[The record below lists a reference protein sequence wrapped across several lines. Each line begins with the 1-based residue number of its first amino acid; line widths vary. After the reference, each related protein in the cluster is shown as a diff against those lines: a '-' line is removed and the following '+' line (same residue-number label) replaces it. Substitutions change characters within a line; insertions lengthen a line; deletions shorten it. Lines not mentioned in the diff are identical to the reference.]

1 MMLLDSIWI
10 VLTGALVAGSCAMLG
25 SFLVLRRM
33 AMLGDAISHAVLPGL
48 VIAFL
53 ISGSR
58 GSLGMFVGAV
68 AFGLLTAF
76 LVQFLTRR
84 GIQNDAA
91 LGVAFTFL
99 FALGV
104 LLVSLYGSQVDL
116 DLDCVLYGEI
126 AYTPFDLLFFGD
138 ASFGPRPLW
147 INGAL
152 FVVNMLL
159 VFLLYKQ
166 FKISSFD
173 PGMAAAVGIN
183 VTAMHYLLMGLVS
196 VTVVGA
202 FESVGAILVV
212 ALLIVPPAAAY
223 LLTDRLAPMIAIA
236 IGIGALSSLLGYLM
250 AQALDASIAGSIAM
264 LCGLFFLLAFL
275 FSPSHGILS
284 RILAR
289 RSLSVKIAVEDA
301 LLWAAR
307 KGEGKEA
314 EVFARSEMLSELEQP
329 ASRLRTAL
337 ARLKRAGFISRR
349 NGGFVLTPAG
359 KSAATDLLR
368 RHRLYESYL
377 GDIGYPTDH
386 IHDSADREEHFLSPG
401 LARMIESEVGERDE
415 DPQGKPIPDT
425 RDA

>member
-1 MMLLDSIWI
+1 MLLDSLWI

-58 GSLGMFVGAV
+58 GSLGMFIGAV
-68 AFGLLTAF
+68 ALGLLTAF

-104 LLVSLYGSQVDL
+104 LLISLYGSQVDL

-126 AYTPFDLLFFGD
+126 AYTPFDLLFLGD
-138 ASFGPRPLW
+138 LPFGPRPVW
-147 INGAL
+147 INAAL
-152 FVVNMLL
+152 FVINLLL
-159 VFLLYKQ
+159 VLLLYKQ

-173 PGMAAAVGIN
+173 PGLAAAVGIN
-183 VTAMHYLLMGLVS
+183 VVAMHYLLMGLVS

-212 ALLIVPPAAAY
+212 ALLIVPPATAY
-223 LLTDRLAPMIAIA
+223 LLTDRLAPMIATA
-236 IGIGALSSLLGYLM
+236 VGLGMLASLLGYMM
-250 AQALDASIAGSIAM
+250 AQALDVSIAGSIA
-264 LCGLFFLLAFL
+264 LVCGVFFLAAFL
-275 FSPSHGILS
+275 FSPSQGILS
-284 RILAR
+284 RVLAR
-289 RSLSVKIAVEDA
+289 RWLSMQIVEEDA

-307 KGEGKEA
+307 NREGAAA
-314 EVFARSEMLSELEQP
+314 EIFTKSDLLSGLDQP
-329 ASRLRTAL
+329 ASRSRAAL
-337 ARLKRAGFISRR
+337 TRLKRAGFIARR
-349 NGGFVLTPAG
+349 NGGFVLTAAG
-359 KSAATDLLR
+359 RNAALDLLR

-386 IHDSADREEHFLSPG
+386 IHESADRGEHFLTPG
-401 LARMIESEVGERDE
+401 LAKMVESEVGERDE
-415 DPQGKPIPDT
+415 DPQGKPIPSSE
-425 RDA
+425 AG